1 MGVTALRCYPPRIPN
16 ICSNDFRD
24 TPRLP
29 SAMVELAP
37 FDSPRPAE
45 YAPIP
50 KPLTRRSLK
59 GRPIPKGPR
68 SPLLTLRFQKD
79 TPGFMRTA
87 RDQFGDST
95 SFFLGGQL
103 FIGAFAPEMVHEVT
117 VSKQHQFIKGVGF
130 DRMRKVLG
138 TGLLTNEEPIHLR
151 HRRLMQSPFHISKIS
166 SYANTMLDLTQK
178 HISRWRNGDVVA
190 IGPEMMALTFDIV
203 ADILFGADISG
214 DTQKVQRAMHIAI
227 DRIERTMLPGLDRL
241 DNLGLPYFRKF
252 GSAANELHEVATRI
266 VNERIEKGIKRD
278 DLMGVLLEA
287 TTPEGEKLSARE
299 VSDETLTLILSGHET
314 TANVL
319 TWVFSYLSEN
329 PQYWS
334 ALAQEAEEILPHSND
349 ENFARLL
356 LAAPLCGAIFNEVL
370 RLCPPVWIAPRR
382 ALQDVTLGGVEIPKG
397 AHVLVSQYVTHRDS
411 RYFESPDEFK
421 PERWFNE
428 FEKTLPRGAYF
439 PFGAGTRKCL
449 GDQFALLEGRIIIL
463 EVARRMQ
470 LSLTGGFPVAQP
482 RATYRPRGAV
492 AMKVKLT

>member
-1 MGVTALRCYPPRIPN
+1 
-16 ICSNDFRD
+16 
-24 TPRLP
+24 
-29 SAMVELAP
+29 MVELAP
-37 FDSPRPAE
+37 FDSPRPVE

-59 GRPIPKGPR
+59 GRPIPNGPR

-87 RDQFGDST
+87 RDQFGDCT

-203 ADILFGADISG
+203 ADILFGADISR

-349 ENFARLL
+349 ENFARTL

-382 ALQDVTLGGVEIPKG
+382 ALEDVTLGGVEIPKG

>member
-1 MGVTALRCYPPRIPN
+1 
-16 ICSNDFRD
+16 
-24 TPRLP
+24 
-29 SAMVELAP
+29 MVELAP
-37 FDSPRPAE
+37 FNTPRPDE

-50 KPLTRRSLK
+50 KPLTRRALK
-59 GRPIPKGPR
+59 GRSIPAGPR

-79 TPGFMRTA
+79 TPEFMRNA
-87 RDQFGDST
+87 RDQFGDCT

-166 SYANTMLDLTQK
+166 TYANTMVDLTQK
-178 HISRWRNGDVVA
+178 HISRWRDGDVIA
-190 IGPEMMALTFDIV
+190 MGPEMMALTFDIV
-203 ADILFGADISG
+203 ADILFGADISA

-266 VNERIEKGIKRD
+266 VNERIAKGIKRD

-319 TWVFSYLSEN
+319 TWVFSYLSEH
-329 PQYWS
+329 PRYWS
-334 ALAQEAEEILPHSND
+334 ALALEAESALPPLQVRSN
-349 ENFARLL
+349 
-356 LAAPLCGAIFNEVL
+356 I
-370 RLCPPVWIAPRR
+370 
-382 ALQDVTLGGVEIPKG
+382 
-397 AHVLVSQYVTHRDS
+397 
-411 RYFESPDEFK
+411 
-421 PERWFNE
+421 
-428 FEKTLPRGAYF
+428 
-439 PFGAGTRKCL
+439 
-449 GDQFALLEGRIIIL
+449 
-463 EVARRMQ
+463 
-470 LSLTGGFPVAQP
+470 
-482 RATYRPRGAV
+482 
-492 AMKVKLT
+492 